1 MSKPIDITI
10 RPIRREDAQ
19 AFNKIRR
26 TYSVMRNTL
35 ALMSDRVDKTEAML
49 ASLGENDYMFVAETN
64 NNGEKDV
71 IGFAGLHVNS
81 SPRLRHSAEIGISVA
96 ENYQGRGV
104 GKKLM
109 EQLLDIADN
118 WIMLTRVGLEVIVDN
133 EKGLNLY
140 KKLGF
145 EIEGT
150 KKYAVI
156 RDGKFEDVYIMGRYN
171 KNLI

>member
-1 MSKPIDITI
+1 M
-10 RPIRREDAQ
+10 
-19 AFNKIRR
+19 
-26 TYSVMRNTL
+26 
-35 ALMSDRVDKTEAML
+35 
-49 ASLGENDYMFVAETN
+49 
-64 NNGEKDV
+64 
-71 IGFAGLHVNS
+71 
-81 SPRLRHSAEIGISVA
+81 RHSAEIGISVA

-118 WIMLTRVGLEVIVDN
+118 WIMLARVGLEVIVDN
-133 EKGLNLY
+133 EKGLDLY

>member
-1 MSKPIDITI
+1 MSNAIDITI

-19 AFNKIRR
+19 AVNEMRR
-26 TYSVMRNTL
+26 AYGVMRNTL
-35 ALMSDRVDKTEAML
+35 ALMSDRVDKTTAML
-49 ASLGENDYMFVAETN
+49 DSLGENDYMFVAEIDN
-64 NNGEKDV
+64 NREKTV

-81 SPRLRHSAEIGISVA
+81 SPRLRHSAELGITVN
-96 ENYQGRGV
+96 ENYHRRGV
-104 GKKLM
+104 GKKLI

-118 WIMLTRVGLEVIVDN
+118 WIMLARVGLEVIVDN

-145 EIEGT
+145 EVEGI
-150 KKYAVI
+150 KRYAVI
-156 RDGKFEDVYIMGRYN
+156 RDGKFEDIYIMGRYN